1 MKSIFDAARR
11 DELLARLSRLTPESS
26 RRWGSMTPHQAVCHL
41 SDSLKGVL
49 GDRSIER
56 RPVGWKRRILR
67 FVAFTLPLPWPKG
80 VQTSPEV
87 MAGAGGTPP
96 EDFERDVE
104 ELESLVRRFAETD
117 GRGLGPHYAW
127 GEMSRGV
134 WGRYGYRHLDHH
146 LRQFG
151 V

>member
-1 MKSIFDAARR
+1 MKSIFDASRR
-11 DELLARLSRLTPESS
+11 DELLARLSRLTPESQ

-41 SDSLKGVL
+41 SDSFKGIL
-49 GDRSIER
+49 GERPIER
-56 RPVGWKRRILR
+56 RPPGLKRRILR
-67 FVAFTLPLPWPKG
+67 FAAFTLPVPWPKG

-96 EDFERDVE
+96 EDFERDVGA
-104 ELESLVRRFAETD
+104 LKDLVRRFAETD

-127 GEMSRGV
+127 GLMSRGV